1 MSRYHGWGPALL
13 LGLGLAALACAGDP
27 YWSSA
32 DQGTAERDELR
43 QRIATL
49 TAERTADRAEL
60 ERLRARVAE
69 LEDEL
74 RGAVDAQP
82 AAPAPT
88 GASATPAS
96 GEEVLIA
103 PRPRAVIEASD
114 LELTA
119 GPAVSAPQQL
129 YDRAFEQLQ
138 RQQLDG
144 AESSFAEFLA
154 RFPAS
159 DLADNAQYWIG
170 EARLRRGEIA
180 EAMTAFRRVVEDYP
194 QGNKV
199 PDALFKVAHCLGEQG
214 DRPAA
219 EEVYRELAERY
230 PESAAAELALRRLGR
245 P

>member
-1 MSRYHGWGPALL
+1 MSAPAAWGRGLV
-13 LGLGLAALACAGDP
+13 LGFALAAQGCSGEP

-32 DQGTAERDELR
+32 DQGAAEREELR

-60 ERLRARVAE
+60 EQLRARVAE
-69 LEDEL
+69 LEAEL
-74 RGAVDAQP
+74 RRPGS
-82 AAPAPT
+82 T
-88 GASATPAS
+88 ATPPSPATMTIARPPS
-96 GEEVLIA
+96 PREELA
-103 PRPRAVIEASD
+103 PPRPRAVIEESD

-119 GPAVSAPQQL
+119 GPAVSEPQQL
-129 YDRAFEQLQ
+129 YDLAFEQLQ
-138 RQQLDG
+138 RQQLDD
-144 AESSFAEFLA
+144 AEASFADFLA

-170 EARLRRGEIA
+170 EARLRRGDVDGA
-180 EAMTAFRRVVEDYP
+180 LTAFRAVVEDHP

-219 EEVYRELAERY
+219 EEVYRELVDRY
-230 PESAAAELALRRLGR
+230 PESAAAELAKRRLIL

>member
-1 MSRYHGWGPALL
+1 MSAPAAWSSALL
-13 LGLGLAALACAGDP
+13 LGLALAVQGCSGEP

-32 DQGTAERDELR
+32 DQGAAEREELR
-43 QRIATL
+43 QRVAAL
-49 TAERTADRAEL
+49 TAERTAERAEL

-69 LEDEL
+69 LEAERRSL
-74 RGAVDAQP
+74 TGATSPPRAP
-82 AAPAPT
+82 AATPAPT
-88 GASATPAS
+88 AEILDT
-96 GEEVLIA
+96 

-119 GPAVSAPQQL
+119 GPAVSEPQQL
-129 YDRAFEQLQ
+129 YDQAFDLLQ
-138 RQQLDG
+138 RQQLDD
-144 AESSFAEFLA
+144 AEAAFTDFLA

-170 EARLRRGEIA
+170 EARLRRGEVDA
-180 EAMTAFRRVVEDYP
+180 ALSAFRAVVEDHP

-219 EEVYRELAERY
+219 DEVFRELVERY
-230 PESAAAELALRRLGR
+230 PESAAAELARRRLAV